1 VERFELSTMTRRT
14 ATAFKILTLTPL
26 LALLGCDAGGSAR
39 PRAEKTQATTTAMPK
54 DGATAKLGTGSAPA
68 ASARPGVG
76 KYGAPLGSARE
87 EKLASVLGEPG
98 RYAGQ
103 SVRVEGHVRR
113 ACSAMGCWME
123 LAESAAPDS
132 PACRVMMKGHA
143 FFVPTDAAG
152 SSARV
157 EGTLEVKRI
166 EPGQVRHMEEEGG
179 KFPRKA
185 PDGSAE
191 EVRFVASG
199 VELWRS

>member
-1 VERFELSTMTRRT
+1 VERLELLTMTRRT
-14 ATAFKILTLTPL
+14 LTAFKILTLTPL
-26 LALLGCDAGGSAR
+26 FAAFGCDAGGSAR
-39 PRAEKTQATTTAMPK
+39 SAATQPAATATAMP
-54 DGATAKLGTGSAPA
+54 TA
-68 ASARPGVG
+68 ASPSAASTKPGVG
-76 KYGAPLGSARE
+76 KYGAPLGSSPPQ
-87 EKLASVLGEPG
+87 KLASVLAEPA

-123 LAESAAPDS
+123 LAESTAPDS

-157 EGTLEVKRI
+157 EGTFEVKRI
-166 EPGQVRHMEEEGG
+166 EPAQVTHMEEEGG

-185 PDGSAE
+185 VDGSAE

-199 VELWRS
+199 VELWRG